1 VKIFKDGFNFSFE
14 TSACDTCAG
23 NCCIGESGYIWVTHT
38 DMQNIS
44 EFLKEKIYVF
54 YKNYI
59 NKVKYKY
66 SLKEIEYNDG
76 FKCVFFDEKKRSC
89 GIYRVRPVQCRTFP
103 FWEHFKTNIKEV
115 EDECPG
121 INRL

>member
-1 VKIFKDGFNFSFE
+1 VKTSKDGFNFSFE
-14 TSACDTCAG
+14 TGACETCAG
-23 NCCIGESGYIWVTHT
+23 NCCIGESGYIWVTPT
-38 DMQNIS
+38 DIKNIS
-44 EFLKEKIYVF
+44 EFLNEKIDVF
-54 YKNYI
+54 YENYI

-76 FKCVFFDEKKRSC
+76 FKCVFFDENKRSC
-89 GIYRVRPVQCRTFP
+89 SIYPIRPVQCRTFP

-121 INRL
+121 ISRL